1 MARGPCTFRQVD
13 VERALRA
20 AKAVGVPVDIR
31 IDRRTGD
38 LVIMTKRADDGGTDA
53 TSQNEWDAPP
63 ADEMHR

>member
-1 MARGPCTFRQVD
+1 

-20 AKAVGVPVDIR
+20 AKAVGLLVVEIR
-31 IDRRTGD
+31 IDRRTGE
-38 LVIMTKRADDGGTDA
+38 LVIVTKREDDSATDA